1 MINNQINQTQS
12 VSNDLLINNTM
23 QDNRSSISDKHTKI
37 DDIIENDE
45 SNTYKKYINF
55 FLKNQIEDIAKH
67 VCYIVVKDYI
77 LNFKFVKHLHH
88 T

>member
-55 FLKNQIEDIAKH
+55 F
-67 VCYIVVKDYI
+67 
-77 LNFKFVKHLHH
+77 
-88 T
+88 